1 MERKNWLLVH
11 CAWVGGGNS
20 KRFRLP
26 SAPSLFLWLFLISVP
41 LFLLHQLPSWSPF
54 FFFSPVHVYIFVTL
68 FLFCFIL
75 YFSYSVNSLLPFLN
89 FFFTFY
95 HFSFSSLLVISN
107 SSSCSYRSS
116 SFFLFYFFSPF
127 ISSLLSICF

>member
-54 FFFSPVHVYIFVTL
+54 FFFSPVHVYILVTL

-95 HFSFSSLLVISN
+95 HFLSPPYWLFQILVPVAIVLHH
-107 SSSCSYRSS
+107 
-116 SFFLFYFFSPF
+116 FFYFFFFSPF